1 MTRAAP
7 IPKALLTSPPLLLL
21 PPLLLMSV
29 LAASLLHLHLLI
41 SARLFSGTSTRVAD
55 FWILLDL
62 LCCRL
67 LLS

>member
-7 IPKALLTSPPLLLL
+7 IPKALLTSPPLLLLLLLL

-41 SARLFSGTSTRVAD
+41 SARLFSGTSTRAAD
-55 FWILLDL
+55 F
-62 LCCRL
+62 
-67 LLS
+67 